1 MLSKFQIISRYW
13 KSVHGN
19 GKYAIWNC
27 GLKWIIGKAQD
38 MPNCLSWAE
47 SDYKSKVQELHI
59 IFHDRELYRSC
70 TTTAIEGQKISK
82 ANYLILISFQ
92 NNH

>member
-1 MLSKFQIISRYW
+1 MYW

-27 GLKWIIGKAQD
+27 RLKWIIGKAED

-47 SDYKSKVQELHI
+47 SDYESKVTQELI
-59 IFHDRELYRSC
+59 KFDINL
-70 TTTAIEGQKISK
+70 K
-82 ANYLILISFQ
+82 NLLID
-92 NNH
+92 HE

>member
-1 MLSKFQIISRYW
+1 MFTNKKGLNLQAQPFNTQFQKVNVNILNHLRYW

-27 GLKWIIGKAQD
+27 GLKWIIGKAED

-47 SDYKSKVQELHI
+47 SDYESKVKQHNNSGL
-59 IFHDRELYRSC
+59 IFTH
-70 TTTAIEGQKISK
+70 
-82 ANYLILISFQ
+82 
-92 NNH
+92 